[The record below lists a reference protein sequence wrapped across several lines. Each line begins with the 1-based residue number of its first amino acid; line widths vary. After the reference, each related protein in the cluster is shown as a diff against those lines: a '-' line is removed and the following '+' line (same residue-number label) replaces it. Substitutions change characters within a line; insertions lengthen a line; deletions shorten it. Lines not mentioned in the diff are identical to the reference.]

1 MRIQVNAW
9 VAAAALS
16 LAAQAWAQQPP
27 NTGGVSPN
35 PNAPDSG
42 HDAFASDPTQRVVTV
57 TGTVV
62 SERNG
67 ELVLRTDDDQSDNH
81 HHAIRFQM
89 GGGAAGQD
97 VRPGSHVALTYH
109 PTGETGQAID
119 QVQAL
124 SQPHSARRGS
134 GDHESGGTRK

>member
-1 MRIQVNAW
+1 MRSKLSAC
-9 VAAAALS
+9 VATAALA
-16 LAAQAWAQQPP
+16 LAVQAWAQQPP

-67 ELVLRTDDDQSDNH
+67 ELVLRTDDTQSDNH
-81 HHAIRFQM
+81 RHLIRFQV

-109 PTGETGQAID
+109 PTGSTGQAVE
-119 QVQAL
+119 QVQVL
-124 SQPHSARRGS
+124 SQARNARRGGGS
-134 GDHESGGTRK
+134 DRGGTRK